1 MSDIQF
7 KKYLG
12 PAYEP
17 AKKILKMKPKKN
29 CLAKTRKGKSV
40 FIIGNFKTFTRKKA
54 QKVFNYFK
62 RLSHTDLL
70 KSPSGYYTWIIYT
83 KDNSNT
89 VHFAATEFMNEY
101 EIGTGHHTLGL
112 NSRIGADKVLGGGQI
127 KKNDDGSMV
136 FNLRSGTYTTRRIA
150 ALTKRELYEYI
161 DILKTIFKTFFPKT
175 STRYYSESFEYPS
188 MVIPDSLLTI
198 YSKLG
203 CTIILSK
210 TPQACKRLKEFCKSI
225 GYDKKEINVTDTF
238 MSRVHEYIQED
249 PQYSLYKHE

>member
-1 MSDIQF
+1 
-7 KKYLG
+7 
-12 PAYEP
+12 
-17 AKKILKMKPKKN
+17 
-29 CLAKTRKGKSV
+29 
-40 FIIGNFKTFTRKKA
+40 
-54 QKVFNYFK
+54 
-62 RLSHTDLL
+62 
-70 KSPSGYYTWIIYT
+70 
-83 KDNSNT
+83 
-89 VHFAATEFMNEY
+89 MNEY
-101 EIGTGHHTLGL
+101 EIGTGHHTLVL